1 MGTAVLVG
9 GDVQVTTTPSVI
21 SNPVLTVG
29 AIQQFAA
36 QLSSIG
42 SQLSAAASTGDF
54 ASVLSQVN
62 SEITSIQD
70 GGSLSSSS
78 NASAGLSVGAGLS
91 GSSSSGSM
99 SPGSLGLPTSLVGG
113 TSAGASAS
121 APSQGPLS
129 GSAVVAD
136 AAKYLG
142 VPYQWGGTSPATGFD
157 CSGLVQTVFADLGV
171 SLPRTSQEQATSGV
185 AVPSL
190 AQAQPGDLVFFAGSD
205 GTVTSPG
212 HVGIYIGN
220 GQMIDAPQS
229 GSTVQVQAVGQPVAI
244 RRIVEA
250 MPGVPS
256 SPSSPGSVLAASD
269 ASAANAAMDALGVP
283 ASYQP
288 LFETAGQTYGVSP
301 VLLAAV
307 AKQES
312 GFNPT
317 ARSGAG
323 ALGLMQLMPATAAGL
338 GVTPLDPASAIDG
351 AAQLLSGYLTNYGG
365 SVPLALAAYNAGPAA
380 VASYGGL
387 PPYAETQNYV
397 SSITSMLSNVGALA

>member
-1 MGTAVLVG
+1 M
-9 GDVQVTTTPSVI
+9 TTTPAVT
-21 SNPVLTVG
+21 SNPALTVG

-36 QLSSIG
+36 QLSTIG

-62 SEITSIQD
+62 AEITSIQD
-70 GGSLSSSS
+70 GGSP
-78 NASAGLSVGAGLS
+78 
-91 GSSSSGSM
+91 SSSSGA
-99 SPGSLGLPTSLVGG
+99 SPGLSGLSSSPGALPSGSLGLLTSLVGG
-113 TSAGASAS
+113 TAAGAAT
-121 APSQGPLS
+121 ATPSQGQLS
-129 GSAVVAD
+129 GSAVVAE

-142 VPYQWGGTSPATGFD
+142 VPYQWGGTSPSTGFD
-157 CSGLVQTVFADLGV
+157 CSGLVQTVFANLGV
-171 SLPRTSQEQATSGV
+171 SLPRTSQEQANSGV

-205 GTVTSPG
+205 GTATSPG

-220 GQMIDAPQS
+220 GQMIDAPQT
-229 GSTVQVQAVGQPVAI
+229 GSTVQVQSVGQPVAI
-244 RRIVEA
+244 RRIVQA
-250 MPGVPS
+250 NPAGSTLS
-256 SPSSPGSVLAASD
+256 SPAGSVLAAFNG
-269 ASAANAAMDALGVP
+269 SATNAAMDALGVP
-283 ASYQP
+283 PSYQP
-288 LFETAGQTYGVSP
+288 LFESAGQTYGVSP

-317 ARSGAG
+317 AQSGAG

-338 GVTPLDPASAIDG
+338 GVAPLDPASAIDG
-351 AAQLLSGYLTNYGG
+351 AAQLLSSYLTNYGG

-380 VASYGGL
+380 VASHGGV

>member
-1 MGTAVLVG
+1 M
-9 GDVQVTTTPSVI
+9 TTTPAVT
-21 SNPVLTVG
+21 SNPALTVG
-29 AIQQFAA
+29 AIQQFAS

-42 SQLSAAASTGDF
+42 GQLSAAASTGDF

-78 NASAGLSVGAGLS
+78 NASAGLSAAAGLSAS
-91 GSSSSGSM
+91 GSSSGAPSS
-99 SPGSLGLPTSLVGG
+99 GSLGLLPSLVGG
-113 TSAGASAS
+113 TSTGAPTAAS
-121 APSQGPLS
+121 SQGQLS

-142 VPYQWGGTSPATGFD
+142 VPYQWGGTSPSTGFD
-157 CSGLVQTVFADLGV
+157 CSGLVQRVFADLGV
-171 SLPRTSQEQATSGV
+171 SLPRTSQEQATAGV

-205 GTVTSPG
+205 GTATSPG

-220 GQMIDAPQS
+220 GQMIDAPQT

-244 RRIVEA
+244 RRIVQA
-250 MPGVPS
+250 TQGGS
-256 SPSSPGSVLAASD
+256 ISPTSAGSVLAASN
-269 ASAANAAMDALGVP
+269 ASATNAAMDALGVP
-283 ASYQP
+283 SSYQP
-288 LFETAGQTYGVSP
+288 LFESAGQTYGVSP

-312 GFNPT
+312 GFNPS
-317 ARSGAG
+317 AQSGAG

-338 GVTPLDPASAIDG
+338 GVAPLDPASAIDG
-351 AAQLLSGYLTNYGG
+351 AAQLLSSYLTNYGG

-380 VASYGGL
+380 VASYGGV

-397 SSITSMLSNVGALA
+397 SSITSMLSNAGVLA

>member
-1 MGTAVLVG
+1 MTATPA
-9 GDVQVTTTPSVI
+9 VT
-21 SNPVLTVG
+21 SNPALTVG

-36 QLSSIG
+36 QLSGIG

-70 GGSLSSSS
+70 GGSLSPAS
-78 NASAGLSVGAGLS
+78 NASAGPSSGAGLS
-91 GSSSSGSM
+91 GSSPGALSS
-99 SPGSLGLPTSLVGG
+99 GSLGLLTSLVGG
-113 TSAGASAS
+113 TSAGASTAAS
-121 APSQGPLS
+121 SQGQLS

-142 VPYQWGGTSPATGFD
+142 TPYQWGGTSPSTGFD

-205 GTVTSPG
+205 GTATSPG

-250 MPGVPS
+250 TPGVTTSQS
-256 SPSSPGSVLAASD
+256 SAGSVLATSNG
-269 ASAANAAMDALGVP
+269 SATNAAMDALGVP
-283 ASYQP
+283 SSYQP
-288 LFETAGQTYGVSP
+288 LFESAGQAYGVSP

-317 ARSGAG
+317 AQSGAG
-323 ALGLMQLMPATAAGL
+323 AVGLMQLMPATAAGL
-338 GVTPLDPASAIDG
+338 GVTPLDPTSAIDG
-351 AAQLLSGYLTNYGG
+351 AAQLLSSYLTDYGG

-380 VASYGGL
+380 VASYGGV

-397 SSITSMLSNVGALA
+397 SSITSMLSNVGVLA

>member
-1 MGTAVLVG
+1 MTATPA
-9 GDVQVTTTPSVI
+9 VT
-21 SNPVLTVG
+21 SNPALTVG

-36 QLSSIG
+36 QLSGIG

-70 GGSLSSSS
+70 GGSLSPAS
-78 NASAGLSVGAGLS
+78 NASAGPSSGAGLS
-91 GSSSSGSM
+91 GSSPGALSS
-99 SPGSLGLPTSLVGG
+99 GSLGLLTSLVGG
-113 TSAGASAS
+113 TSAGASTAAS
-121 APSQGPLS
+121 SQGQLS

-142 VPYQWGGTSPATGFD
+142 TPYQWGGTSPSTGFD

-205 GTVTSPG
+205 GTATSPG

-250 MPGVPS
+250 TPGVTTSQS
-256 SPSSPGSVLAASD
+256 SAGSVLATSNG
-269 ASAANAAMDALGVP
+269 SATNAAMDALGVP
-283 ASYQP
+283 SSYQP
-288 LFETAGQTYGVSP
+288 LFESAGQAYGVSP

-317 ARSGAG
+317 AQSGAG

-338 GVTPLDPASAIDG
+338 GVTPLDPTSAIDG
-351 AAQLLSGYLTNYGG
+351 AAQLLSSYLTDYGG

-380 VASYGGL
+380 VASYGGV

-397 SSITSMLSNVGALA
+397 SSITSMLSNVGVLA

>member
-1 MGTAVLVG
+1 MTATPA
-9 GDVQVTTTPSVI
+9 VT
-21 SNPVLTVG
+21 SNPALTVG

-36 QLSSIG
+36 QLSGIG

-70 GGSLSSSS
+70 GGSLSPAS
-78 NASAGLSVGAGLS
+78 NASAGPSSGAGLS
-91 GSSSSGSM
+91 GSSPGALSS
-99 SPGSLGLPTSLVGG
+99 GSLGLLTSLVGG
-113 TSAGASAS
+113 TSAGASTAAS
-121 APSQGPLS
+121 SQGQLS

-142 VPYQWGGTSPATGFD
+142 TPYQWGGTSPSTGFD

-205 GTVTSPG
+205 GTATSPG

-250 MPGVPS
+250 TPGVTTSQS
-256 SPSSPGSVLAASD
+256 SAGSVLATSNG
-269 ASAANAAMDALGVP
+269 SATNAAMDALGVP
-283 ASYQP
+283 SSYQP
-288 LFETAGQTYGVSP
+288 LFESAGQTYGVSP

-317 ARSGAG
+317 AQSGAG
-323 ALGLMQLMPATAAGL
+323 AVGLMQLMPATAAGL
-338 GVTPLDPASAIDG
+338 GVTPLDPTSAIDG
-351 AAQLLSGYLTNYGG
+351 AAQLLSSYLTDYGG

-380 VASYGGL
+380 VASYGGV

-397 SSITSMLSNVGALA
+397 SSITSMLSNVGVLA